1 MVKENPNRWVVAVGA
16 GFLVNLM
23 LGIVYAWSV
32 FVKPLMAE
40 FGWTKTITTL
50 PFTVFLAVF
59 ALMMVPAGRLQDK
72 RGPKKIAMIGGV
84 LMGLGLILA
93 SFVTSVRNHWWLIL
107 TYGVVSG
114 AGCGF
119 GYATP
124 IPCVRKWFPDKPGLT
139 VGLVVMGFGLSAL
152 LFAPVEASLI
162 ASRGIAQ
169 TFLICGSIILV
180 VVLFAASL
188 LRNPPEGWKPEGWQ
202 PAQATAAKPQT
213 VDYSFSE
220 MLKTPQFYLLWLM
233 FCFGATAGLMTIGH
247 IAAFAKESGMAV
259 MTAAFAASVLSVA
272 NACGRPGAGFISDK
286 LGRTRTMMIVF
297 VLQAI
302 LMSILIRCT
311 TVSSLYAVVVG
322 IGFMYGS
329 CFALFPSATGD
340 FFGTKNLGV
349 NYGAVFTSYGVGGII
364 GPILGALVYDKTG
377 NYYAAF
383 QTAGILCLIAAGLTL
398 ITKHPQKKGG

>member
-1 MVKENPNRWVVAVGA
+1 MDKGNPNRWIVAVGA

-40 FGWTKTITTL
+40 FGWTKTMTTL

-72 RGPKKIAMIGGV
+72 QGPRKIAMIGGV

-93 SFVTSVRNHWWLIL
+93 SFVTSMRSNWWLIL

-152 LFAPVEASLI
+152 FFAPVEARLI
-162 ASRGIAQ
+162 ASRGLGQ

-188 LRNPPEGWKPEGWQ
+188 LRNPPEGWKPEG
-202 PAQATAAKPQT
+202 
-213 VDYSFSE
+213 
-220 MLKTPQFYLLWLM
+220 
-233 FCFGATAGLMTIGH
+233 
-247 IAAFAKESGMAV
+247 
-259 MTAAFAASVLSVA
+259 
-272 NACGRPGAGFISDK
+272 
-286 LGRTRTMMIVF
+286 
-297 VLQAI
+297 
-302 LMSILIRCT
+302 
-311 TVSSLYAVVVG
+311 
-322 IGFMYGS
+322 
-329 CFALFPSATGD
+329 
-340 FFGTKNLGV
+340 
-349 NYGAVFTSYGVGGII
+349 
-364 GPILGALVYDKTG
+364 
-377 NYYAAF
+377 
-383 QTAGILCLIAAGLTL
+383 
-398 ITKHPQKKGG
+398 